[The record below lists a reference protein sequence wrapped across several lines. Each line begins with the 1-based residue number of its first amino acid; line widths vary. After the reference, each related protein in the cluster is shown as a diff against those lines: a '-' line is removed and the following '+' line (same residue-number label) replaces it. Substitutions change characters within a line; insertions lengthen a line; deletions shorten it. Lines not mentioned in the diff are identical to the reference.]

1 MKTIEKMSLTAAL
14 LLFAVN
20 FASAQQLFHVHED
33 IVPPN
38 MNRQYNDVIAT
49 ITLLAKE
56 NPIDN
61 LPQIALEG
69 NNGSYY
75 WLRPILSMADLDKT
89 SGVQLLA
96 EKAGKEKV
104 YGLFTE
110 LDKCYDTELDY
121 IIRLD
126 NSLSYMP
133 TGMTQTPVGEN
144 YRSQHKL
151 YVSPKNR
158 ALVKSKLE
166 AIKKIMED
174 KGSKMY
180 YRIYKSGFGTDEWYM
195 VALAAKD
202 AEDYAKKSKD
212 NQALIGADGKKAFDE
227 LYASLLKYEIV
238 TGTIRTDWMASQ
250 SK

>member
-1 MKTIEKMSLTAAL
+1 MKTIEKMSFTAVL

-20 FASAQQLFHVHED
+20 SANAQQLFHVHED
-33 IVPPN
+33 IVNPA
-38 MNRQYNDVIAT
+38 MDQEYNTVAAKIMQT
-49 ITLLAKE
+49 AKE
-56 NPIDN
+56 NPVEN
-61 LPQIALEG
+61 LYDIALEG

-75 WLRPILSMADLDKT
+75 FVKGISSMADLDKT

-96 EKAGKEKV
+96 EKAGKEMV

-121 IIRLD
+121 VMRLEND
-126 NSLSYMP
+126 LSYMP
-133 TGMTQTPVGEN
+133 NGMTQTPMGEN
-144 YRSQHKL
+144 YRSQHRL

-158 ALVKSKLE
+158 AMVKSKLE
-166 AIKKIMED
+166 AIKKLMSD
-174 KGSKMY
+174 KGSSMH
-180 YRIYKSGFGTDEWYM
+180 YRVYKSVFGTDEWYM

-238 TGTIRTDWMASQ
+238 TGNLRTDWMASQ
-250 SK
+250 NE